1 MCGRRKRWLSASFF
15 VKKILAKHSLN
26 GTDPILT
33 VSQLK
38 KLVDEGKVKHSLLSG
53 NNSGNTKL
61 VSWRKK
67 NGTKISADQYSTGK
81 TSSARKGMTGGPGG
95 QSQQT
100 LYEMKK

>member
-1 MCGRRKRWLSASFF
+1 MAFRLFFSRRK
-15 VKKILAKHSLN
+15 ILVKHSLN

-38 KLVDEGKVKHSLLSG
+38 KLVDEGKVKYFLLSG

-61 VSWRKK
+61 VSWMKK

-81 TSSARKGMTGGPGG
+81 TSSARQGMTGGPGG